1 MVTKASIGKPTVVV
15 KHKLFYSLHSANEN
29 KTLPTLQND
38 VEGGIN
44 QRTHT
49 VTGMFNNQA
58 FGRQEGRPSVGADTV
73 FENPTYTDAPVI
85 TRLEGNTEPITKSA
99 ITRITS
105 EESKPSVTSETGLL
119 S

>member
-1 MVTKASIGKPTVVV
+1 MVTEPSIGKTTVTV
-15 KHKLFYSLHSANEN
+15 KHELFYSLHSANQN
-29 KTLPTLQND
+29 KTLPTLQDD
-38 VEGGIN
+38 VEDGIN

-49 VTGMFNNQA
+49 VAGMFNNQA
-58 FGRQEGRPSVGADTV
+58 FGRQQTRPSVGADTV
-73 FENPTYTDAPVI
+73 FENPTFTDAPVI
-85 TRLEGNTEPITKSA
+85 TKLEGNTEPIKKSA